1 MNMKMNC
8 ILFVWFI
15 AIAAFYEMKISNA
28 GESTAQMA
36 QGDLYE
42 KAMFLKEEGKNDEAI
57 SMFNKFMDASKDE
70 LKRTDAMLEQCM
82 IMKGMK
88 TRAWKSKA
96 KEAQQKV
103 KILYR
108 TNYTNPEYWLV
119 YAKFVA
125 LVNQERDVY
134 GAFKKAFF
142 YKPDYPEGYRIKGD
156 LYSYLAKNT
165 DPSESIASTAIGYEE
180 VPVSK
185 ENSVRY
191 QKGKEA
197 KESYEI
203 ALRNSLL
210 DNDRKVYIYY
220 KIGVLEMDILSNK
233 EDAAKNWKKA
243 VELSPA
249 SMYGKK
255 SAELLSKNQ

>member
-1 MNMKMNC
+1 MNMKRNC
-8 ILFVWFI
+8 ILFVWFA
-15 AIAAFYEMKISNA
+15 AIAVFYGTTINNA
-28 GESTAQMA
+28 EEAAAQMT
-36 QGDLYE
+36 QDDLYE
-42 KAMFLKEEGKNDEAI
+42 KAVSLKEEGKSDEAI
-57 SMFNKFMDASKDE
+57 NMFNKFMDASKDE

-88 TRAWKSKA
+88 ARAWKSKA

-108 TNYTNPEYWLV
+108 THYMNPEYWLV
-119 YAKFVA
+119 YAKFAA
-125 LVNQERDVY
+125 LVNKERDVY

-142 YKPDYPEGYRIKGD
+142 YKPDYPEGYLVKGD

-165 DPSESIASTAIGYEE
+165 DPSESTESSVIGYTDG
-180 VPVSK
+180 PDSK

-191 QKGKEA
+191 HKGKEA

-203 ALRNSLL
+203 ALRSSTL
-210 DNDRKVYIYY
+210 DSDRKAYIHY
-220 KIGVLEMDILSNK
+220 KIAELEMDIFPNK
-233 EDAAKNWKKA
+233 EEAVKNWKKA
-243 VELSPA
+243 VGLSPD
-249 SMYGKK
+249 SIYGKK

>member
-1 MNMKMNC
+1 MKMKRIG
-8 ILFVWFI
+8 ILSVWFI

-36 QGDLYE
+36 QGNLYE
-42 KAMFLKEEGKNDEAI
+42 KAMFLKEAGKSDEAI
-57 SMFNKFMDASKDE
+57 SMFSKFMDASNDE

-82 IMKGMK
+82 IMRGMK
-88 TRAWKSKA
+88 IRAWKSKA

-119 YAKFVA
+119 YAKFAA
-125 LVNQERDVY
+125 LVNAERDVY

-142 YKPDYPEGYRIKGD
+142 YKPGYPEGYRVKGD
-156 LYSYLAKNT
+156 LYSYLANKT
-165 DPSESIASTAIGYEE
+165 DPSESTASTAIGYEE
-180 VPVSK
+180 VPVRK

-197 KESYEI
+197 KESYEM
-203 ALRNSLL
+203 ALSNSTL
-210 DNDRKVYIYY
+210 DNDRKAYICY
-220 KIGVLEMDILSNK
+220 KIGVLEMDVLSNK